1 MPESLP
7 LCSSLYQ
14 FDGSILNCGY
24 EFNFF
29 FKKSLLLIFSL
40 HLIFKLAFLLT
51 FNCVPFIVCRVSL
64 ILFFLN
70 IFHWNVI
77 FSSSIKT
84 VPDLGLALTHSVSEI
99 LSFRKTEWSPLCN
112 TWGWPTLFLR
122 VRSRGCISILFRHV
136 SPLSCHARGIK
147 ASLLFLFLLVATFM
161 LILCIAPWLTCLSGY
176 WRMI

>member
-7 LCSSLYQ
+7 LCSSLYR

-29 FKKSLLLIFSL
+29 SKKSLLLIFSL

-112 TWGWPTLFLR
+112 TWGWPTLLESDREAAYPYSSVMSLR
-122 VRSRGCISILFRHV
+122 
-136 SPLSCHARGIK
+136 CHATPEVSK
-147 ASLLFLFLLVATFM
+147 HLFCFSF
-161 LILCIAPWLTCLSGY
+161 C
-176 WRMI
+176 